1 MKLSARIMLISLS
14 ALTFAALSGSAA
26 AETEWQKQHPRRAE
40 VNHRLDHQD
49 KRINRERK
57 EGEINKQQARELH
70 QQDRAIRQQER
81 ADARQNH
88 GHITKQEQKTLN
100 QEENTVSKEI
110 GK

>member
-1 MKLSARIMLISLS
+1 MKLSTRIMLISLS
-14 ALTFAALSGSAA
+14 AVTFATLSASAS

-40 VNHRLDHQD
+40 VNHRLDNQN
-49 KRINRERK
+49 KRIHQERK
-57 EGEINKQQARELH
+57 EGEIGKLKARELH